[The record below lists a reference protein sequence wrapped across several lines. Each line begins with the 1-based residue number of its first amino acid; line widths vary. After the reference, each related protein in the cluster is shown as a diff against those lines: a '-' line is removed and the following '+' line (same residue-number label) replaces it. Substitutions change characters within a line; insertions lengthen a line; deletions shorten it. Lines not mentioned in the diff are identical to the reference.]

1 MTFSEKSDI
10 IKIQK
15 RKRERKSQKKTFQK
29 NKKKDLTNKV
39 ESDIIKMSKGENNS
53 LRYKKNR
60 VATNAK
66 SKDRKKGLL

>member
-1 MTFSEKSDI
+1 MMIYNKDTEKEKGK
-10 IKIQK
+10 KIP
-15 RKRERKSQKKTFQK
+15 KKLFKK

>member
-10 IKIQK
+10 IKVQK
-15 RKRERKSQKKTFQK
+15 RKREEKSQKNFSKK
-29 NKKKDLTNKV
+29 IKKDFTNKV

-66 SKDRKKGLL
+66 SKDIKKGLL